1 MSPELID
8 PQRFGLDN
16 SCPTKPSDCYALGM
30 VIYETISGRLPFHKD
45 RDITVFVKVLSGQR
59 PVRGVLF
66 TDSLWAMLERCWEPQ
81 LDARPSI
88 EDVLRCL
95 ELEAAIEMPP
105 RGLDAEIHD
114 YDDDDDDWSSVSD
127 TSGQFSHFIPSE
139 NFCGPCSY
147 VGTETTQPTEGGS
160 DTY

>member
-66 TDSLWAMLERCWEPQ
+66 TDSLWVMLERCWETQPN
-81 LDARPSI
+81 ARPSI

-95 ELEAAIEMPP
+95 ELEAAIETPP

-114 YDDDDDDWSSVSD
+114 DYYDDDWSSVND
-127 TSGQFSHFIPSE
+127 TSGQFSHFIPYAK
-139 NFCGPCSY
+139 FCGPCSY
-147 VGTETTQPTEGGS
+147 VSTETLLPTEGDS
-160 DTY
+160 ATY